1 MNDLVSVIVPTY
13 SRPINLLRAI
23 NSILEQTYKNIE
35 IIVVDDNGIGSKEQ
49 LDTENILSEYI
60 KDKKVIY
67 CPHEVNMNG
76 SAARNTGLKIAK
88 GKYIGFLDDDD
99 EFISNK
105 IEIQVNALESLD
117 KSWGGC
123 YCNTN
128 LIGKRK
134 VILNN
139 DKSGNLAEDLL
150 LCKVRFNTSSLLL
163 RKEVCDNLNGFDIS
177 FERHQ
182 DWEFM
187 IRYFRLYKIYLPT
200 SLPLLNKY
208 SSRMSSSNLPKSEKL
223 IQIKKKFLNTFESD
237 INTFESSNII
247 YHEHWMQI
255 TLSLLY
261 EKKYKSFYEYLKKS
275 KSYSSFTVD
284 DFKSLLKYAVLSLL
298 K

>member
-13 SRPINLLRAI
+13 SRPSNLLRAI
-23 NSILEQTYKNIE
+23 NSILYQTYKNIE
-35 IIVVDDNGIGSKEQ
+35 IIVVDDNGVGSKEQ
-49 LDTENILSEYI
+49 LETEKILSEYI
-60 KDKKVIY
+60 ISKKVIY
-67 CPHEVNMNG
+67 CPHEINLNG

-88 GKYIGFLDDDD
+88 GKYIAFLDDDD
-99 EFISNK
+99 EFLSDK
-105 IEIQVNALESLD
+105 IEIQVKALESLD
-117 KSWGGC
+117 GSWGGC

-128 LIGKRK
+128 LIGKRN
-134 VILNN
+134 VILYNN
-139 DKSGNLAEDLL
+139 KSGNLAEDLL

-187 IRYFRLYKIYLPT
+187 MRYFRMYKIYLPT
-200 SLPLLNKY
+200 SSPLLNKY
-208 SSRMSSSNLPKSEKL
+208 SSRMSSCNLPKSEKL
-223 IQIKKKFLNTFESD
+223 ILIKQKFLNTFESD
-237 INTFESSNII
+237 INALKNSNRI

-255 TLSLLY
+255 ALSLLY
-261 EKKYKSFYEYLKKS
+261 EKKYKLFYDYLKKS

-284 DFKSLLKYAVLSLL
+284 DFKSLLRYAILSLL